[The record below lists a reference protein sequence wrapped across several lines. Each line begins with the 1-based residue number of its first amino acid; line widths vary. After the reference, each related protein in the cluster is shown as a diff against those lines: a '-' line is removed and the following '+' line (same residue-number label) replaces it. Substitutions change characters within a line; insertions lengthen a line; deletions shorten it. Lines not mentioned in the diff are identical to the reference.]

1 MEKSYV
7 PDNYKTLSTLPVR
20 GAFQCKKT
28 AYDFCFVFC
37 LLIAK
42 YDAVIYLMVMQI
54 NPNACL
60 GDTDAAS

>member
-1 MEKSYV
+1 MQ
-7 PDNYKTLSTLPVR
+7 T
-20 GAFQCKKT
+20 T

-42 YDAVIYLMVMQI
+42 YDAALYLMLMQI
-54 NPNACL
+54 SY